1 MTFPNANYDT
11 VPLKIST
18 ADRVFTDTKDL
29 DTSEMLEYLSKYNG
43 RSTSSCPNVSEWLS
57 AFGEAENVFCVTITS
72 GLSGSYNSACAALQE
87 YIEADPSRKGYV
99 ILLSQALNK
108 EFCFDFSKEKDY
120 RFEIEA
126 HSLIDSTNI

>member
-1 MTFPNANYDT
+1 MNYKIISDSSSDILTLPNANYDT

-18 ADRVFTDTKDL
+18 ADRVFTDTKAL

-99 ILLSQALNK
+99 R
-108 EFCFDFSKEKDY
+108 FTFSG
-120 RFEIEA
+120 
-126 HSLIDSTNI
+126 S